1 MDKQDLESLDLEVEF
16 LNLWDQQE
24 EQALTLVNEGKANY
38 WHLDWDR
45 NYEQELHFKDDS
57 NCFIKLGFLLQP
69 DLEISYFG
77 GLSQHLVID
86 IPLIT
91 PKDRAHYQKLSS
103 TLSTVPAS
111 REHNESGYSCKEL
124 VSYHADIVDNRVNLH
139 LDYMFFTAITGPCSD
154 FYELYDMHVALGC
167 LTRIFPDQW
176 TFENSKN
183 CILNA
188 DGEELRQ
195 DKIDTLCA
203 SEDTSILEEQLRYV
217 QYPISD
223 LIPTGQEPDLLQYVL
238 SFAFQGKYPPLGLS
252 CAPIAMDSASD
263 LSDNDDG
270 AELESQIN
278 SALDSVNK
286 KEEEELGYISVSPNE
301 KNKQVVVYRLSDEII
316 VGGLD
321 NEYNG
326 WTLSEFLH
334 KHPQA
339 KHIYRDKATGRFTT
353 EEPNKRL
360 SKQEQVQYTIAAMRR
375 FDELSVP
382 EHFNSTSDVIALLNQ
397 LEPKQDFHDL
407 EILPL
412 NVSQDIAHTFLKVH
426 KEFPELTLA
435 ISGIRY
441 TRVAQLRYDKIKAQI
456 NDITE
461 ELGHDHELKQKLLD
475 LAKTRV
481 NNKIWPKILRNQDLP
496 LSSVLNTEEIECFL
510 DDVEHKH
517 KLGSAISNKLRSLKS
532 INIASIVNNPE
543 LGDIFHTYLIRQTFA
558 DSIIGENLAKVIPL
572 KLQQSLNKVP
582 WPAQK
587 PEQTPKNPEQ
597 EPTWLACMDNM
608 SNAIWLSDFFID
620 KDNLEKEFSERTSV
634 LLNYHEC
641 YKHGLANIDLGG
653 VAAASFILA
662 HECGHALDR
671 FFNQGHYTMGYRRD
685 ICTRF
690 LAETHLYHRDIPA
703 ALKDWKSWDR
713 DSSAKIS
720 IPEDSEFSRELTE
733 FTANKFAEALLSPN
747 PSEAAKTVMMA
758 MKAEHLIFL
767 WTRNII

>member
-69 DLEISYFG
+69 DLTVSYFG
-77 GLSQHLVID
+77 GLSQHLFID
-86 IPLIT
+86 LPLIT
-91 PKDRAHYQKLSS
+91 PKDRAYYQKLSS

-203 SEDTSILEEQLRYV
+203 SEDTSILEEQLRYI

-270 AELESQIN
+270 VELESQIN

-316 VGGLD
+316 VGGL
-321 NEYNG
+321 NGEYNG
-326 WTLSEFLH
+326 LTLSEFLH
-334 KHPQA
+334 KQPRA
-339 KHIYRDKATGRFTT
+339 KHIYRDKTTGRFTT
-353 EEPNKRL
+353 KTPSWMLSREEQRK
-360 SKQEQVQYTIAAMRR
+360 YIFAAKRR
-375 FDELSVP
+375 FDELPVP
-382 EHFNSTSDVIALLNQ
+382 EYFKSTSDVIKLLQ
-397 LEPKQDFHDL
+397 TLEPKQDFRDL

-412 NVSQDIAHTFLKVH
+412 SVSQDIAQTFLKVH

-461 ELGHDHELKQKLLD
+461 ELGHDHELKQELLD

-481 NNKIWPKILRNQDLP
+481 NNNIWPKILRNQDLP

-558 DSIIGENLAKVIPL
+558 DSIIGENFAKVIPL

-582 WPAQK
+582 QLTQK
-587 PEQTPKNPEQ
+587 PKQKPKTPEEK
-597 EPTWLACMDNM
+597 PTWLACMDNL
-608 SNAIWLSDFFID
+608 SDAIWLSDPFID
-620 KDNLEKEFSERTSV
+620 KDNLEQEFRERTSV

-641 YKHGLANIDLGG
+641 YKNGLTNIDWKE
-653 VAAASFILA
+653 VTAASFILA

-671 FFNQGHYTMGYRRD
+671 FFNQGHYTIGHRRN

-690 LAETHLYHRDIPA
+690 LAETHLYHRDLPA
-703 ALKDWKSWDR
+703 ALKDWKSWDI

-720 IPEDSEFSRELTE
+720 IPEGQFDDDLAE

-758 MKAEHLIFL
+758 MKAEHFMLSL
-767 WTRNII
+767 SKNILY

>member
-1 MDKQDLESLDLEVEF
+1 MDKQDLESLDLEAEF

-57 NCFIKLGFLLQP
+57 NSFFKLGFLLQP

-86 IPLIT
+86 LPLIT
-91 PKDRAHYQKLSS
+91 PKDRAFYQKLSS

-111 REHNESGYSCKEL
+111 REHNESGYSRKEL

-154 FYELYDMHVALGC
+154 FHELYDLHVALGC

-252 CAPIAMDSASD
+252 CAPIAMDSASALYDDDDAD
-263 LSDNDDG
+263 L
-270 AELESQIN
+270 EYKIN
-278 SALDSVNK
+278 IALDSVRNYK
-286 KEEEELGYISVSPNE
+286 KSELGYISVNPSGKNE
-301 KNKQVVVYRLSDEII
+301 QVVVYRLSDEII
-316 VGGLD
+316 VGGL
-321 NEYNG
+321 NGEYNG

-334 KHPQA
+334 KQPRA
-339 KHIYRDKATGRFTT
+339 KHIYRDDTTGRFTT
-353 EEPNKRL
+353 ETPSWMLPRE
-360 SKQEQVQYTIAAMRR
+360 EQRKYIFAAKRR

-382 EHFNSTSDVIALLNQ
+382 EYFKSTSDVIKLLQ
-397 LEPKQDFHDL
+397 TLEPKQDFRDM
-407 EILPL
+407 EKLPL
-412 NVSQDIAHTFLKVH
+412 NLSIEIAQTFLKVH

-435 ISGIRY
+435 ISGIHH
-441 TRVAQLRYDKIKAQI
+441 TQSQSAKAAELHNSEINEQINNITEKLENDPELKQELQNQAVEKI
-456 NDITE
+456 NDITWPQI
-461 ELGHDHELKQKLLD
+461 LLKQEQL
-475 LAKTRV
+475 
-481 NNKIWPKILRNQDLP
+481 
-496 LSSVLNTEEIECFL
+496 LSSVLTTEEIKCFL
-510 DDVEHKH
+510 DDVQHD
-517 KLGSAISNKLRSLKS
+517 LGSTISNHLKSLKS
-532 INIASIVNNPE
+532 IKIASIVNNPK
-543 LGDIFHTYLIRQTFA
+543 LRYILYKYCIRQSNA
-558 DSIIGENLAKVIPL
+558 YAIVVENLTKTIPL
-572 KLQQSLNKVP
+572 ELRKSPDQ
-582 WPAQK
+582 A
-587 PEQTPKNPEQ
+587 
-597 EPTWLACMDNM
+597 PTSGTWFACLKDDTT
-608 SNAIWLSDFFID
+608 AIWLSERFTQTNSEELKRVLNKK
-620 KDNLEKEFSERTSV
+620 KDPSFRYN
-634 LLNYHEC
+634 NY
-641 YKHGLANIDLGG
+641 KPGLINIDLNG
-653 VAAASFILA
+653 VTAESFIFA

-671 FFNQGHYTMGYRRD
+671 FFNQGNYTFGHRRD
-685 ICTRF
+685 ICARF
-690 LAETHLYHRDIPA
+690 LDERYQFHSYIPTEI
-703 ALKDWKSWDR
+703 KDWRSWNR
-713 DSSAKIS
+713 NSSAKINLPKDLKD
-720 IPEDSEFSRELTE
+720 PEDPNGETFDDKLAE

-758 MKAEHLIFL
+758 MKAEHFMLL
-767 WTRNII
+767 LSKNILY

>member
-57 NCFIKLGFLLQP
+57 NCFIKLGFLLHP

-86 IPLIT
+86 RPLIT
-91 PKDRAHYQKLSS
+91 PKDRAYYQKLSS

-154 FYELYDMHVALGC
+154 FHELYDLHVALGC

-188 DGEELRQ
+188 DGEELLQ

-203 SEDTSILEEQLRYV
+203 LEDTSVLEDYLDYV
-217 QYPISD
+217 RAQITD
-223 LIPTGQEPDLLQYVL
+223 LIPIWQKPDVLQYVL
-238 SFAFQGKYPPLGLS
+238 SFAAQGKYPPLGLS
-252 CAPIAMDSASD
+252 SAPIAMDSASALYDDDDAD
-263 LSDNDDG
+263 L
-270 AELESQIN
+270 EYQIN
-278 SALDSVNK
+278 IALDSVRNYK
-286 KEEEELGYISVSPNE
+286 KSELGYISVNPSGKNE
-301 KNKQVVVYRLSDEII
+301 QVVVYRLSDEII
-316 VGGLD
+316 VGGL
-321 NEYNG
+321 NGEYNG

-334 KHPQA
+334 KQPRA
-339 KHIYRDKATGRFTT
+339 KHIYRDDTTGRFTT
-353 EEPNKRL
+353 ETPSWMLPRE
-360 SKQEQVQYTIAAMRR
+360 EQRKYIFAAKRR
-375 FDELSVP
+375 FDELPVP
-382 EHFNSTSDVIALLNQ
+382 EYFKSTSDVIKLLQ
-397 LEPKQDFHDL
+397 TLEPKQDFRDL

-412 NVSQDIAHTFLKVH
+412 SVSQDIAHTFLKVH

-461 ELGHDHELKQKLLD
+461 DLRHDHELKQKLLD

-481 NNKIWPKILRNQDLP
+481 NNNIWPKILRNQNLP
-496 LSSVLNTEEIECFL
+496 LSSVLDTEEIKCFL

-582 WPAQK
+582 WPAQ
-587 PEQTPKNPEQ
+587 TPKNPEQ

-641 YKHGLANIDLGG
+641 YKNGLTNIDWKE
-653 VAAASFILA
+653 VTAASFILA

-671 FFNQGHYTMGYRRD
+671 FFNQGHYTIGHRRN

-690 LAETHLYHRDIPA
+690 LAETHLYHRDLPA
-703 ALKDWKSWDR
+703 ALKDWKSWDI

-720 IPEDSEFSRELTE
+720 IPEGQFDDDLAE

-747 PSEAAKTVMMA
+747 PSEAAKTVLMA

>member
-69 DLEISYFG
+69 DLTVSYFG

-86 IPLIT
+86 LPLIT
-91 PKDRAHYQKLSS
+91 PKDRAYYQKLSS

-203 SEDTSILEEQLRYV
+203 SEDTSILEEQLRYI

-223 LIPTGQEPDLLQYVL
+223 LIPTSQEPDLLQYVL

-252 CAPIAMDSASD
+252 CAPIAMDSTSALYDDDDAD
-263 LSDNDDG
+263 L
-270 AELESQIN
+270 EYKIN
-278 SALDSVNK
+278 IALDSVRNYK
-286 KEEEELGYISVSPNE
+286 KSELGYISVNPSGKNE
-301 KNKQVVVYRLSDEII
+301 QVVVYRLSDEII
-316 VGGLD
+316 VGGL
-321 NEYNG
+321 NGEYNG
-326 WTLSEFLH
+326 WTLSEFLN
-334 KHPQA
+334 KQPRA
-339 KHIYRDKATGRFTT
+339 KHIYRDDTTGRFTT
-353 EEPNKRL
+353 ETPSWKL
-360 SKQEQVQYTIAAMRR
+360 SRQEQKKYIDAARRR
-375 FDELSVP
+375 FSELSVP
-382 EHFNSTSDVIALLNQ
+382 KYVKSSSDVVKLLKT
-397 LEPKQDFHDL
+397 LEPKQDFRDMETLPLRLSL
-407 EILPL
+407 EI
-412 NVSQDIAHTFLKVH
+412 AKTFLKVH

-435 ISGIRY
+435 ISGIHY
-441 TRVAQLRYDKIKAQI
+441 TKSQSARAAELHNSDINTKINK
-456 NDITE
+456 ITE
-461 ELGHDHELKQKLLD
+461 ELKNDHELKQKLQD
-475 LAKTRV
+475 QAVEKV
-481 NNKIWPKILRNQDLP
+481 NDITWPQILQKQEQS

-510 DDVEHKH
+510 DDVKH
-517 KLGSAISNKLRSLKS
+517 DLGSAISNKLKALKS
-532 INIASIVNNPE
+532 IKIASIVNNPK
-543 LGDIFHTYLIRQTFA
+543 LRDILYKYCIRQSNAYAVFV
-558 DSIIGENLAKVIPL
+558 ENLTKTIPL
-572 KLQQSLNKVP
+572 ELRKYQDQAPSD
-582 WPAQK
+582 
-587 PEQTPKNPEQ
+587 TCD
-597 EPTWLACMDNM
+597 TWFACINSDTA
-608 SNAIWLSDFFID
+608 AIWLLDNFTQSDSKKI
-620 KDNLEKEFSERTSV
+620 KLKLAT
-634 LLNYHEC
+634 LNNSLVQDYQP
-641 YKHGLANIDLGG
+641 GLKNIDLDG
-653 VAAASFILA
+653 VTAESFIFA

-671 FFNQGHYTMGYRRD
+671 FFSQGQYTLSHRRN
-685 ICTRF
+685 ICARF
-690 LAETHLYHRDIPA
+690 LDEKYQYTGNIPT

-713 DSSAKIS
+713 DSSAEIS
-720 IPEDSEFSRELTE
+720 LPEGKEGNKLDKELAE
-733 FTANKFAEALLSPN
+733 FTANKFAEALLSPH
-747 PSEAAKTVMMA
+747 PSEAAEIVMMA
-758 MKAEHLIFL
+758 MKAEQFILSLSKEIL
-767 WTRNII
+767 Y